1 MNATPSKTV
10 PEHLVVVFTLA
21 HVLQRLE
28 GSREPVG
35 AEQYKS
41 VVAHLSDELRKI
53 VPNEEFSALL
63 EAYPAA
69 AELYENLNY
78 EHAGLCRSPLER
90 ALAAELKAAAVL
102 RHAARRP

>member
-1 MNATPSKTV
+1 M
-10 PEHLVVVFTLA
+10 
-21 HVLQRLE
+21 
-28 GSREPVG
+28 
-35 AEQYKS
+35 
-41 VVAHLSDELRKI
+41 SDELQKI
-53 VPNEEFSALL
+53 LPSEEFSALL